1 MQGRP
6 FAFLGVHC
14 DEEGPAREMVRREQL
29 TWPMWNDPGSG
40 TGPICAAWR
49 PGHWP
54 ALFVL
59 DHRGTIRYR
68 HCPVLLVEEADN
80 RLLRELEGE
89 KHAS

>member
-1 MQGRP
+1 MQGQP

-14 DEEGPAREMVRREQL
+14 DEEGPGREAARREQL
-29 TWPMWNDPGSG
+29 TWPMWNDPGCG
-40 TGPICAAWR
+40 AGPICAAWR

-59 DHRGTIRYR
+59 DHHGTIRYR
-68 HCPVLLVEEADN
+68 HIPPLLLEEAVG

-89 KHAS
+89 KHAF